1 VLVNIKNILL
11 HLINKFKL
19 NELKNINDKNNYETN
34 NNIKTEEEYLK
45 KIE

>member
-1 VLVNIKNILL
+1 MLVNIKNILL